1 MTHRMIININS
12 IRITVK
18 HIVFILLSSFLFYAC
33 AKEVPVDDLGFQNH
47 LVGGTGS
54 YEDTKKTWKLDSL
67 AIDGKALSLSAN
79 QKKYTKTFNHD
90 GTYTDSDGYSGS
102 WEITAIDN
110 LTHITGGV
118 VAGSK
123 ITTKFQITEV
133 NAAQLNI
140 KLLNTTTSKYEYFFV
155 VVN

>member
-1 MTHRMIININS
+1 MIINNIS
-12 IRITVK
+12 IRVPLK
-18 HIVFILLSSFLFYAC
+18 YFAFILLSSFIFFAC
-33 AKEVPVDDLGFQNH
+33 AKEVPVDDIDFQRH

-54 YEDTKKTWKLDSL
+54 FDDTKKTWKLDSL
-67 AIDGKALSLSAN
+67 SVDGKAFTLTTN

-90 GTYTDSDGYSGS
+90 GTYSDSDGYNGS
-102 WEITAIDN
+102 WEIATIDN
-110 LTHITGGV
+110 LTHVTSGV
-118 VAGSK
+118 TAGTK

-140 KLLNTTTSKYEYFFV
+140 KLLNTTSKYEYFFI